1 MSDLWAD
8 IEKADFTLAKRGYE
22 TAEVDTFLDRL
33 GEAVKDLEG
42 EIAVAHGKIN
52 SQKRQIEELSGR
64 DSSVEQTILKAADR
78 KQAILD
84 DAERRAQKII
94 REAERRALKLTEG
107 PEGDVAQVHAEAEKV
122 LLHAQQSLEKAEE
135 EAKRL
140 RAEAAEEADELLGEA
155 RRDSLAVLEES
166 KAEATR
172 ILEAARRQHKELTT
186 LLRALKSAVA
196 DMLTEGE
203 EHHETIRVVLSD
215 EDATA
220 ESHGMVVGG

>member
-8 IEKADFTLAKRGYE
+8 IENADFTLVKRGYE
-22 TAEVDTFLDRL
+22 PAEVDAFLDRL

-42 EIAVAHGKIN
+42 EVAAAHGKIN
-52 SQKRQIEELSGR
+52 AQKRQIGELSGR
-64 DSSVEQTILKAADR
+64 DDSVEQTILAAVDR

-94 REAERRALKLTEG
+94 GEAERRAQKLAEG
-107 PEGDVAQVHAEAEKV
+107 PDADVAQVHAEAEKV

-135 EAKRL
+135 EAERL
-140 RAEAAEEADELLGEA
+140 RAEAAEEADKLLVEA

-186 LLRALKSAVA
+186 LLRALKASVA
-196 DMLTEGE
+196 DMLTGAE
-203 EHHETIRVVLSD
+203 ERHETIRVVLSD
-215 EDATA
+215 EEATA
-220 ESHGMVVGG
+220 ETPGMVVGG